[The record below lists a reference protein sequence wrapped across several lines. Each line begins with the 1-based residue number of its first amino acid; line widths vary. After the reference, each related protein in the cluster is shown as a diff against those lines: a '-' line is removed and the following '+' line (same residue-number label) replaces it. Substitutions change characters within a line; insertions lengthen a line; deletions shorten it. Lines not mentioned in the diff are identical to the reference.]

1 MVWVGSPKHPK
12 TRVVWASYPRNRTL
26 SNSAQ
31 DIAEYWQNNGD
42 LAAELQEYWGHS
54 APASMDKVFPVRFY
68 GDGADTTGLNSFE
81 LLTMISVSPKH
92 SSTMKTRFVFLD
104 DLLAILYAGFAV

>member
-1 MVWVGSPKHPK
+1 MWFGQ
-12 TRVVWASYPRNRTL
+12 AIQDIRTS

-42 LAAELQEYWGHS
+42 PAAELQEYWGHS
-54 APASMDKVFPVRFY
+54 APASMEKVFPLRFY
-68 GDGADTTGLNSFE
+68 GDGADTTGLNAFE

-104 DLLAILYAGFAV
+104 DLLAIYVCRDRCMNISA